1 MERQRLIDRKHEVQG
16 QIRSLRPRVER
27 AQREAQTRRDRMR
40 ADKLARDLEA
50 LMMEEARLRLEI
62 DRT

>member
-1 MERQRLIDRKHEVQG
+1 MERQRLIDRKHEVQS
-16 QIRSLRPRVER
+16 QIRRLRPKAER
-27 AQREAQTRRDRMR
+27 AQQEAQTRRDRSQ
-40 ADKLARDLEA
+40 AAKLARDLEA